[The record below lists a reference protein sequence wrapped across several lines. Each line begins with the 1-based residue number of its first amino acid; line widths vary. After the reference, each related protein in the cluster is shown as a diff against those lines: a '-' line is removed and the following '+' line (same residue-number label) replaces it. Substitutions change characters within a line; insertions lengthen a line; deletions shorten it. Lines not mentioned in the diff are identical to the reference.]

1 MDYYMNL
8 PLEQCE
14 LVEESVETVTDVYE
28 VKLGISTSWI
38 TIQEEMEFDEDGIW
52 RGGTRGDFTADG
64 YQVYIPVIQR
74 DHNGVYTGMLY
85 KVPKNLHYNQE

>member
-1 MDYYMNL
+1 MNL

-64 YQVYIPVIQR
+64 YQVYIRVIQR